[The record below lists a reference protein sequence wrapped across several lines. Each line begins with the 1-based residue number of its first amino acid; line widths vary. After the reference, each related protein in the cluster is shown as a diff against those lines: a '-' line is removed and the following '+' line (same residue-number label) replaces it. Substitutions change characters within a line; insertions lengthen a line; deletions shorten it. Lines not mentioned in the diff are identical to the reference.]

1 MSQTTTITLLPQTTA
16 TVVGDK
22 LPAAAY
28 YVAGR
33 TMQTLT
39 WKCTAFIGICTVQ
52 GTLVDDPQTEKD
64 WFTVYNIV
72 CTVGNGNGGTVD
84 NPKVGY
90 TNVVGNFAWLRA
102 SITTYTSGTVDY
114 VKATY

>member
-1 MSQTTTITLLPQTTA
+1 MAQTTTVTLLPQTTA
-16 TVVGDK
+16 VVAGNK
-22 LPAAAY
+22 LPAACY

-39 WKCTAFIGICTVQ
+39 WKCTAFIGICTMQ
-52 GTLVDDPQTEKD
+52 ATLVDDPQTDAD
-64 WFTVYNIV
+64 WVTIYNLV
-72 CTVGNGNGGTVD
+72 CTQNNGNGGTTLV
-84 NPKVGY
+84 PKLGY

-102 SITTYTSGTVDY
+102 KVTTYTSGTIDF